1 MLPSS
6 ELLTMTTNTS
16 ALGKTTK
23 HKVLIV
29 DDHPIVRHGLGEL
42 ISRQDDLQM
51 CGEAE
56 NAAEALRQV
65 ETNRP
70 DVAVI
75 DISLNDDNGI
85 ELVEQIRALYPE
97 VKMLVSSMH
106 DEKTFAGRAM
116 RAGALG
122 YINKR
127 ESIRKVI
134 DAVRQVLRGEIYL
147 SPQMAK
153 TLLHRA
159 AVGEPLDHNPTD
171 TLSNRELE
179 VFQMIGQ
186 GMNTQ
191 QIARKLELSPRTI
204 ETHRKNIKTKF
215 NLQNGSQLSR
225 AAFQWVQEN
234 H

>member
-1 MLPSS
+1 
-6 ELLTMTTNTS
+6 MTASTPTG
-16 ALGKTTK
+16 ARTGK

-42 ISRQDDLQM
+42 IARQPDLEM
-51 CGEAE
+51 CGEAAD
-56 NAAEALRQV
+56 AAEALREV
-65 ETNRP
+65 EANRP
-70 DVAVI
+70 DVAVV

-85 ELVEQIRALYPE
+85 ELVERIRALYPE

-127 ESIRKVI
+127 ESIRKVV

-159 AVGEPLDHNPTD
+159 AVGEPLDHDPID

-179 VFQMIGQ
+179 VFEMIGQ
-186 GMNTQ
+186 GISTQ
-191 QIARKLELSPRTI
+191 QIARKLRLSPRTI
-204 ETHRKNIKTKF
+204 ESHRKNIKTKL
-215 NLQNGSQLSR
+215 NLPNSAQLSR
-225 AAFQWVQEN
+225 SAFQWVQEN

>member
-1 MLPSS
+1 
-6 ELLTMTTNTS
+6 MTASTPTG
-16 ALGKTTK
+16 ARTGK

-42 ISRQDDLQM
+42 IARQPDLEM
-51 CGEAE
+51 CGEAAD
-56 NAAEALRQV
+56 AAEALRQV

-70 DVAVI
+70 DVAVV
-75 DISLNDDNGI
+75 DISLDDDNGI

-127 ESIRKVI
+127 ESIRKVV

-159 AVGEPLDHNPTD
+159 AVGEPLDHDPID

-179 VFQMIGQ
+179 VFEMIGQ
-186 GMNTQ
+186 GISTQ
-191 QIARKLELSPRTI
+191 QIARKLRLSPRTI
-204 ETHRKNIKTKF
+204 ESHRKNIKTKL
-215 NLQNGSQLSR
+215 NLPNSAQLSR
-225 AAFQWVQEN
+225 SAFQWVQEN

>member
-1 MLPSS
+1 MS
-6 ELLTMTTNTS
+6 
-16 ALGKTTK
+16 KYR
-23 HKVLIV
+23 VLIV

-42 ISRQDDLQM
+42 IARQPDLEVS
-51 CGEAE
+51 GEA
-56 NAAEALRQV
+56 ADVSEALRQV

-75 DISLNDDNGI
+75 DISLDGENGI
-85 ELVEQIRALYPE
+85 ELIERIKALYPE
-97 VKMLVSSMH
+97 VKVLVSSMH
-106 DEKTFAGRAM
+106 DEKTFAGRAL

-127 ESIRKVI
+127 ESIRKVV

-147 SPQMAK
+147 SPQMASQ
-153 TLLHRA
+153 LLQRA
-159 AVGEPLDHNPTD
+159 VVGQPLDHDPIE

-179 VFQMIGQ
+179 VFEMIGQ

-191 QIARKLELSPRTI
+191 QIARKLGLSPRTI
-204 ETHRKNIKTKF
+204 ETHRKKIKTKL
-215 NLQNGSQLSR
+215 NLQNSAQLSR

>member
-1 MLPSS
+1 MS
-6 ELLTMTTNTS
+6 
-16 ALGKTTK
+16 KY
-23 HKVLIV
+23 KVLIV

-42 ISRQDDLQM
+42 IARQPDLEI
-51 CGEAE
+51 CGEA
-56 NAAEALRQV
+56 ADTSEALRQV
-65 ETNRP
+65 EAARP

-75 DISLNDDNGI
+75 DISLNGESGI
-85 ELVEQIRALYPE
+85 DLIEQIQALYPE

-106 DEKTFAGRAM
+106 DEKTYAGRAL

-147 SPQMAK
+147 SPQMASQ
-153 TLLHRA
+153 LLHRA
-159 AVGEPLDHNPTD
+159 AIGKPLDQDPIE

-179 VFQMIGQ
+179 VFEMIGQ

-191 QIARKLELSPRTI
+191 QIARKLSLSPRTV
-204 ETHRKNIKTKF
+204 ETHRKKIKTKL
-215 NLQNGSQLSR
+215 NVQNSAQLSR
-225 AAFQWVQEN
+225 SAFQWVQEN